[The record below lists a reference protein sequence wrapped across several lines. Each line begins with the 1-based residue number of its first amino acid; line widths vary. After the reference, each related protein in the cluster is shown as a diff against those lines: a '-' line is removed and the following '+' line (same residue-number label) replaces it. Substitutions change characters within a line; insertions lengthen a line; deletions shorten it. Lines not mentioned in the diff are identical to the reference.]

1 LQRERRVRCATM
13 VAARFGMGF
22 RRGAKRTTS
31 IQGRGMM
38 TGALMLG
45 VGMRVVSAKYY
56 IVPIGQHVLG
66 SDYDGQCEVASY
78 SPELKKVICAG
89 GDAIY
94 ELDMS
99 SSDSF
104 VGCHAND
111 LSTMKDFSGNGANS
125 CATCGTKVACATID
139 SKTTPG
145 KLRVADL
152 TGKTVATATWADAA
166 VGYNP
171 DDVKFSA
178 DCNTVYIP
186 NEGEPDWLDST
197 NITDFMNPEGSVSVV
212 DVEDVT
218 SPTATSADF
227 QAWNS
232 GSKYEDAMAAGIR
245 HVWKGEAEDCEGDDI
260 SDEARWG
267 SFAQDIE
274 PEYVTT
280 IPGNTEYILVGLQ
293 EQNAIAL
300 VKVSGASPA
309 IEKIFPLGYRKWDAQ
324 VKMDVNNED
333 AEGVL
338 GMHKVNHFRLPDS
351 ILAREIG
358 GKIIVFTANEGD
370 SKEIISDE
378 IGSNVCNQ
386 TALGDD
392 WADIQDDGEWT
403 FWTEEKR
410 GKKVTP
416 VCTDEGDLVCSDE
429 LPKYTDEETAEGL
442 GRLKLLVTGLPTTDA
457 PAINS
462 FSMSTRSISAFE
474 LDLSAKTLTLIA
486 DSEDLIERVTLANFP
501 GDHNREEELD
511 DRSDDKGPEPESLAY
526 GKTTDGADLLFLGCE
541 RSNAILTFDISGFDS
556 SDSDFSNSFNDLIIA
571 GRDSSVTDGSEPE
584 KQRQSCALGYAAD
597 PESMAFVAAADN
609 AYGKDVLLVA
619 GAYSAT
625 LAVYAV
631 CECSTIPS
639 LEDRLAAGASAADD
653 EDPCACNDGPLGSGD
668 DDSAAEFV
676 SLAAVSL
683 SAMAAFA

>member
-1 LQRERRVRCATM
+1 
-13 VAARFGMGF
+13 MGS

-31 IQGRGMM
+31 MQRRGMM
-38 TGALMLG
+38 TGTLMLG
-45 VGMRVVSAKYY
+45 VGMRAVSAKYY

-78 SPELKKVICAG
+78 SPQLKKVICAG

-99 SSDSF
+99 TSDSF
-104 VGCHAND
+104 VGCHEND

-145 KLRVADL
+145 KVRVADL
-152 TGKTVATATWADAA
+152 AGKTVATATWADAT

-178 DCNTVYIP
+178 DCNTVYTP
-186 NEGEPDWLDST
+186 NEGEPDWLNST

-218 SPTATSADF
+218 SPTAKSADF

-232 GSKYEDAMAAGIR
+232 GAKYTAAMNDGIR

-260 SDEARWG
+260 SDEPRWG

-280 IPGNTEYILVGLQ
+280 IPGNTDYILVGLQ

-309 IEKIFPLGYRKWDAQ
+309 IEKIFSVGYRKWNAE
-324 VKMDVNNED
+324 VEMDVNNED
-333 AEGVL
+333 EEGVL
-338 GMHKVNHFRLPDS
+338 GIHKVNHFRLPDA
-351 ILAREIG
+351 IIAREIG

-370 SKEIISDE
+370 SKEILSEE
-378 IGSNVCNQ
+378 IGSSVCNQ

-392 WADIQDDGEWT
+392 WDDIEDDGAWT

-410 GKKVTP
+410 GKKFTP
-416 VCTDEGDLVCSDE
+416 TCVDEDGIVCADE
-429 LPKYTDEETAEGL
+429 LSKYLDEDSAEGL
-442 GRLKLLVTGLPTTDA
+442 GRLKLLDAGLPDVA

-474 LDLSAKTLTLIA
+474 LDLEAKTLILIA

-501 GDHNREEELD
+501 EDHNREEELD

-526 GKTTDGADLLFLGCE
+526 GRTTNGADLLFLGCE
-541 RSNAILTFDISGFDS
+541 RSNAILTFDISAFDS

-571 GRDSSVTDGSEPE
+571 GRNSSVTDGSEPE
-584 KQRQSCALGYAAD
+584 KQRKNCALGYAAD

-631 CECSTIPS
+631 CECSIIPS
-639 LEDRLAAGASAADD
+639 LEDRLAAGASAGADT
-653 EDPCACNDGPLGSGD
+653 DPCACDDDTDDTVDPVGTGGGD
-668 DDSAAEFV
+668 DEDDSAAAFA

-683 SAMAAFA
+683 AAIAAFA